1 MAITRVHHLNCGT
14 MLPAGRRVPL
24 LMPHDLVVH
33 CLLLERPDGL
43 TLVDTGIGV
52 ADVQQRAARLGRAFM
67 MLVGPVLDP
76 AETAAA
82 QVSALGYAPADV
94 SDIVL

>member
-1 MAITRVHHLNCGT
+1 MTITRVHHLNCGT
-14 MLPAGRRVPL
+14 MLPLGRRLPAV
-24 LMPHDLVVH
+24 MPRDLVAH
-33 CLLLERPDGL
+33 CLLVERTDGL

-67 MLVGPVLDP
+67 LLVGPVLDP

-82 QVSALGYAPADV
+82 QVSAQPSRPAR
-94 SDIVL
+94 